1 MKSNSSQLI
10 ENEVMMKGANN
21 ISTSTRARNASYGY
35 ERRQREVTSFLTKTD
50 LSKLRELIGSVWL
63 VGYSHAPEVDQ
74 IVNSFNRVGS
84 NFTSRLAVRAHRLEQ
99 ELNVA
104 QERIIRLEWTIAQ
117 ANKIGHSG

>member
-1 MKSNSSQLI
+1 M
-10 ENEVMMKGANN
+10 
-21 ISTSTRARNASYGY
+21 
-35 ERRQREVTSFLTKTD
+35 TKTD